1 MAGPQPRVALRN
13 TPSDYNLSF
22 GKNMFTLEDTGG
34 ATDVVKF
41 GLNVLSGCT
50 TGGTQVATF
59 RQFENPA
66 GVAHFDLQNTLKNY
80 TTINYNLESITGITG
95 APDETFRFMCELGH
109 EINGTFSI
117 DSYATGST
125 GSCYCVIGGR
135 KLYWDVDWVTG
146 FDQHASTIT
155 YNGSGC
161 PSSVS
166 RIFALS
172 DWTQPKSNPGADAP
186 SWTSG
191 QSILTQKIPAD
202 NQATRTLSFINRLV
216 AGAGPTVNDA
226 SKSIKFFRV
235 TIMSGTTELDDFIID
250 NITSNGGGP
259 NNTIGGTTF
268 DEYPYDVITIQAG
281 HNMWTGDT
289 SNATHWFIAPFT
301 WQDSGSCIGSPI
313 EPSMYPT
320 PLSYVYRFDVD
331 EGECNDFEY
340 VDFSWLN
347 SYGFRDYFT
356 FRKRRDHNI
365 SINKN
370 TFEKVDGSWSAAD
383 YDINQYDRGEQVFSQ
398 SLTDRYTVNTGY
410 LSDEEAEFLKNLYIS
425 ADVKVRFEGEAE
437 YTPVIVEDNTWTERT
452 FRKDKLFQN
461 TCTFRIAHKL
471 NSQRG

>member
-1 MAGPQPRVALRN
+1 MAGPQPNIQLRN
-13 TPSDYNLSF
+13 RPSDFNLSF
-22 GKNMFTLEDTGG
+22 GKNMFTLEETDG
-34 ATDVVKF
+34 ATNVINF
-41 GLNVLSGCT
+41 ALNVLSGST
-50 TGGTQVATF
+50 TGTQVATF

-80 TTINYNLESITGITG
+80 TTINYDLESITGITG
-95 APDETFRFMCELGH
+95 APDETFRFVCEVGLQ
-109 EINGTFSI
+109 ETDGTFTFFE
-117 DSYATGST
+117 YAPSGGTNT
-125 GSCYCVIGGR
+125 YCVIGGR
-135 KLYWDVDWVTG
+135 KLYYDVDWVDG
-146 FDQHASTIT
+146 FNQHASTIS
-155 YNGSGC
+155 YNGLGC

-172 DWTQPKSNPGADAP
+172 DWTTPKSSGGGSDAP
-186 SWTSG
+186 SWTTG

-202 NQATRTLSFINRLV
+202 NQATRTLSFINRLI

-235 TIMSGTTELDDFIID
+235 TIMNGTTELDDFYIE
-250 NITSNGGGP
+250 NILSNGGGP
-259 NNTIGGTTF
+259 NGGIGGTVYDT
-268 DEYPYDVITIQAG
+268 YPYDVITIQAG

-301 WQDSGSCIGSPI
+301 WQNSSCIGD
-313 EPSMYPT
+313 PSNPNVYAV

-331 EGECNDFEY
+331 EGQCNDFEY

-356 FRKRRDHNI
+356 FRKRRDY
-365 SINKN
+365 SINVNKN

-383 YDINQYDRGEQVFSQ
+383 YEVNQYDRGEQVFSQ
-398 SLTDRYTVNTGY
+398 SLQEKYTVNTGY
-410 LSDEEAEFLKNLYIS
+410 LSDEESNFLKNLYIS
-425 ADVKVRFEGEAE
+425 ADVKVRFEGDAE
-437 YTPVIVEDNTWTERT
+437 YTPVIIEDSRWEQKT
-452 FRKDKLFQN
+452 FRKDKLFQH

>member
-1 MAGPQPRVALRN
+1 MAGPQPRAALRN
-13 TPSDYNLSF
+13 TPSDFNLSF

-34 ATDVVKF
+34 ATDTVKF
-41 GLNVLSGCT
+41 GLNILSGST

-80 TTINYNLESITGITG
+80 TTINRNLESITGITS
-95 APDETFRFMCELGH
+95 APDETFRFVCELGH
-109 EINGTFSI
+109 ELGGTFSI

-125 GSCYCVIGGR
+125 GSYCVIGGR
-135 KLYWDVDWVTG
+135 KIYYDVDWIDG
-146 FDQHASTIT
+146 FDEHVSTIT
-155 YNGSGC
+155 YNGIGC
-161 PSSVS
+161 PSSRS

-172 DWTQPKSNPGADAP
+172 DWTMPKSGPGADAP
-186 SWTSG
+186 SWTAA
-191 QSILTQKIPAD
+191 QSILTQKIPSD
-202 NQATRTLSFINRLV
+202 SNATRTLSFINRLV
-216 AGAGPTVNDA
+216 AGVGPTVDDK
-226 SKSIKFFRV
+226 SKTIKFFRV
-235 TIMSGTTELDDFIID
+235 TIMSGTSELDDFYIE
-250 NITSNGGGP
+250 NTLPNGGGP
-259 NNTIGGTTF
+259 NNTINGDTF

-289 SNATHWFIAPFT
+289 TNATHWFIAPFT
-301 WQDSGSCIGSPI
+301 WQDASCIGSTPNVYPI
-313 EPSMYPT
+313 

-340 VDFSWLN
+340 IDFSWLN

-365 SINKN
+365 SIQKN

-383 YDINQYDRGEQVFSQ
+383 YDINQYNRGEQVFSQ
-398 SLTDRYTVNTGY
+398 SLNDRWTVNTSY
-410 LSDEEAEFLKNLYIS
+410 LSDDEAEFLKNLYIS
-425 ADVKVRFEGEAE
+425 PDVKVRFEGDSE
-437 YTPVIVEDNTWTERT
+437 YYPVIVEDTRWTERT
-452 FRKDKLFQN
+452 YRKDKLFQN